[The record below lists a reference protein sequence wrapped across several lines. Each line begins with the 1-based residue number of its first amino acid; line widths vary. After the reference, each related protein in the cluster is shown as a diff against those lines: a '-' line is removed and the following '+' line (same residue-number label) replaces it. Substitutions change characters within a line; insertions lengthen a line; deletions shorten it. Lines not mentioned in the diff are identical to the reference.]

1 MSTFVS
7 MIFAPEPDQWGLRG
21 DPFFWRY
28 LKAQYQT
35 VPLPYSPKVFQK
47 EVLHIFTELTGK
59 PPAPDKHY
67 FVEQFAE
74 RHVGMSTGYLSGD
87 FWLQKA
93 MPLLMKRLE
102 QANQS
107 KMCMM

>member
-1 MSTFVS
+1 MNTFVS
-7 MIFAPEPDQWGLRG
+7 VIFTPEPDQWGLRG

-47 EVLHIFTELTGK
+47 EVLHIFTELTGE

-74 RHVGMSTGYLSGD
+74 KYVGMSTGHLSGD
-87 FWLQKA
+87 FWLKKA

-102 QANQS
+102 QANRL
-107 KMCMM
+107 KM